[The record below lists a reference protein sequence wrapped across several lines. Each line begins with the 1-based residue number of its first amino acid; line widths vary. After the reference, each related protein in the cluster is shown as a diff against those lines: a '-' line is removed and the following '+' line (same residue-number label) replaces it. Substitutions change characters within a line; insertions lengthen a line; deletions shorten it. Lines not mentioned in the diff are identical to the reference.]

1 VHFLKIFKAKLSG
14 CIGEN
19 NWRGFCESY

>member
-1 VHFLKIFKAKLSG
+1 MHVPVK

-19 NWRGFCESY
+19 NW